1 MTTLKL
7 ETKDIIIIDQ
17 QTPAPQGTKSAED
30 IKSELTKLG
39 MTAVIAPA
47 SVDVQLMHRNDKKL
61 VVVSQTMAGK
71 RQTAN
76 AKKVYDDLSALGVA
90 TIIAPA
96 GIDLTLLALD
106 S

>member
-1 MTTLKL
+1 MNTPKL

-17 QTPAPQGTKSAED
+17 QITGTTSAED
-30 IKSELTKLG
+30 MKSELTKLG
-39 MTAVIAPA
+39 MTAIIAPA
-47 SVDVQLMHRNDKKL
+47 SVDVQIMHHNNKKL
-61 VVVSQTMAGK
+61 VVVSQNMNGK
-71 RQTAN
+71 IQTAN

-90 TIIAPA
+90 TIIAPP